1 MDDLFSSVFILQPEN
16 DGIRLKAL
24 KEKGNYNPA
33 EDCEFLL
40 DPNTFL
46 LLKKS
51 HLAERGDQ

>member
-1 MDDLFSSVFILQPEN
+1 MDDLFSSVFMLEPQN

-33 EDCEFLL
+33 DSVFML

-46 LLKKS
+46 PLK
-51 HLAERGDQ
+51 